1 MDSFDGRDL
10 TAALP
15 AAAAAQLCD
24 DGFTV
29 LAPERSAPDIA
40 ALAAAY
46 DAAVAAAEPRD
57 IGGGAHDRSRLGL
70 RRSRARPSIRS
81 TSSSRCSRRVA
92 W

>member
-15 AAAAAQLCD
+15 AAAAAQLRD

-40 ALAAAY
+40 ALATAY

-57 IGGGAHDRSRLGL
+57 IGAGARPFAFGTS
-70 RRSRARPSIRS
+70 SIAARPSIRS

-92 W
+92 R